1 MTEHQGE
8 YIAGGFQSQNHT
20 MTPNDLFD
28 VHMQNM
34 SNPCLR
40 IVLSI
45 TRQTVGYHREKVK
58 FSIAKIM
65 SMTGMSR
72 NSVTKGADEAE
83 AMGFITRTNSESGKS
98 AEWELVIKSTPS
110 KSEPPQSVTTTP
122 SIREPLPP
130 QSVRDSIAAKES
142 IKESIKETDHPLFS
156 KEANQKVQETES
168 MINEVEKALG
178 ILDCVNMEGS
188 GKWEKAIRYLIKMKK
203 EKGWSFQVLWLYVN
217 SDDVKYE
224 KDKLSYGSLMKDP
237 HALLKAWMPR
247 AHAVQSEQIP
257 DTKLYHKKYIPEAS
271 DEYIP
276 NPNK

>member
-20 MTPNDLFD
+20 MPPNDLFD

-83 AMGFITRTNSESGKS
+83 AMGFITRTNSESGK
-98 AEWELVIKSTPS
+98 
-110 KSEPPQSVTTTP
+110 
-122 SIREPLPP
+122 
-130 QSVRDSIAAKES
+130 
-142 IKESIKETDHPLFS
+142 
-156 KEANQKVQETES
+156 
-168 MINEVEKALG
+168 
-178 ILDCVNMEGS
+178 
-188 GKWEKAIRYLIKMKK
+188 
-203 EKGWSFQVLWLYVN
+203 
-217 SDDVKYE
+217 
-224 KDKLSYGSLMKDP
+224 
-237 HALLKAWMPR
+237 
-247 AHAVQSEQIP
+247 
-257 DTKLYHKKYIPEAS
+257 
-271 DEYIP
+271 
-276 NPNK
+276 

>member
-1 MTEHQGE
+1 MEEQGE
-8 YIAGGFQSQNHT
+8 YITEKEQSVFRAQHDKENPYVIVNKTFVENPLLSWKAKGLLLYLLSRPDNWTVQIGDLVKRSTDGQHAVKSILKELIDAGHIVKVGQTRDKQARFLRNEYHVYEKPCVKTRDGKPVTDNHT
-20 MTPNDLFD
+20 LSNKDL
-28 VHMQNM
+28 
-34 SNPCLR
+34 SN
-40 IVLSI
+40 
-45 TRQTVGYHREKVK
+45 
-58 FSIAKIM
+58 
-65 SMTGMSR
+65 
-72 NSVTKGADEAE
+72 
-83 AMGFITRTNSESGKS
+83 
-98 AEWELVIKSTPS
+98 
-110 KSEPPQSVTTTP
+110 
-122 SIREPLPP
+122 
-130 QSVRDSIAAKES
+130 KES
-142 IKESIKETDHPLFS
+142 SNISDNPLFS
-156 KEANQKVQETES
+156 KEANAKVQETEN

-178 ILDCVNMEGS
+178 ILDCVNMGGS